1 MTTFRSEDMLV
12 GLVALGLVPWIV
24 WTLRRG
30 LHEGRLPILRNHVE
44 REARPAAFRALIALY
59 VAAALM
65 IAYIAFDLLIGTG
78 QAA

>member
-1 MTTFRSEDMLV
+1 MERSEDMLV

-30 LHEGRLPILRNHVE
+30 LREGRLPIARIHVE
-44 REARPAAFRALIALY
+44 RETRPAAFRLLFALY
-59 VAAALM
+59 IAAALM
-65 IAYIAFDLLIGTG
+65 IAYIAFDLLVGRG

>member
-1 MTTFRSEDMLV
+1 MTTFRSEDVLV
-12 GLVALGLVPWIV
+12 GLVALGLVPWII

-30 LHEGRLPILRNHVE
+30 LREGRLPIARSYVT
-44 REARPAAFRALIALY
+44 RKDRPAAFRLLLALY

-65 IAYIAFDLLIGTG
+65 IAYIAFDLLIGKG